1 VFGSRTGGGMMYIAT
16 GGIATVAAIASLLLL
31 LCELYKLYK
40 LHLANVMVLTSVM
53 FLSAC

>member
-1 VFGSRTGGGMMYIAT
+1 MYIAT